1 MIEKIGHVKN
11 PLTVIAIFA
20 GIAEISGT
28 VVLPFLEKD
37 NQEVYIWFLMLFP
50 FFLVAVFFLTLNFN
64 HRTLYSPSDYRDEKN
79 FVSSVVKVTAL
90 EQGEKLRKEV
100 QEVEAD
106 LRAEKEA
113 TEATEGAAAVAAD
126 TEVEKKITLEAPAL
140 QEVMPTLP
148 LKPVRVAS
156 DVELAHKLAVAQLSK
171 YTGIE
176 LRTDLRIEM
185 EGAPTVVYD
194 AFGIKDGNA
203 HAVDVK
209 YLPTQQP
216 NANRFFEIMEKS
228 AFVSH
233 RMRKKNA
240 EVRFMLHLF
249 IVTDASDIAV
259 KNLTL
264 ELFEMASKLDL
275 RLEVHTRSF
284 TNLVENDQLGSS

>member
-28 VVLPFLEKD
+28 VILPFLEKD
-37 NQEVYIWFLMLFP
+37 NQEVYMWFLMLFP

-64 HRTLYSPSDYRDEKN
+64 HRTLYSPSDYRDEQN
-79 FVSSVVKVTAL
+79 FVSSMMKATAL

-100 QEVEAD
+100 QEVEAE
-106 LRAEKEA
+106 LRAEKTA
-113 TEATEGAAAVAAD
+113 TDAIEAAATFTAD
-126 TEVEKKITLEAPAL
+126 AGVEKKTTPEAPAIP
-140 QEVMPTLP
+140 ETTPTLP
-148 LKPVRVAS
+148 IKPVRVAS

-171 YTGIE
+171 YLGIE

-216 NANRFFEIMEKS
+216 NASRFFETMEKS
-228 AFVSH
+228 AFVSR
-233 RMRKKNA
+233 RMRRKNA
-240 EVRFMLHLF
+240 EVRFTLHLF

-275 RLEVHTRSF
+275 RLEVHTRSL
-284 TNLVENDQLGSS
+284 TNLVGNDQFGSW